1 MGTISGN
8 LKWFDPSKGYG
19 FVKSHLGDI
28 LIHVSVL
35 RGYDITQIIEGDQ
48 LELEYICSENK
59 LRAVKILK
67 HEKRNSIEIPAR
79 SPKIKK
85 EIKGNSS
92 DWTVCLVKWFN
103 RVKGFG
109 FFQTNEGDAF
119 VHMEILRFHGITE
132 LRVGEPYYV
141 KYGASNS
148 GLLVSEIR
156 PITR

>member
-8 LKWFDPSKGYG
+8 LKWFNPSKGYG
-19 FVKSHLGDI
+19 FIQSHLGDVM
-28 LIHVSVL
+28 IHVSVL
-35 RGYDITQIIEGDQ
+35 RGLNVTQIFEGD
-48 LELEYICSENK
+48 EFKIEYICSENK
-59 LRAVKILK
+59 LRATRVI
-67 HEKRNSIEIPAR
+67 EFKRGSYVETTPH

-92 DWTVCLVKWFN
+92 DWTICSVKWFN
-103 RVKGFG
+103 RIKGFG

-119 VHMEILRFHGITE
+119 VHMEILRAYRITE

-148 GLLVSEIR
+148 GLLISEIR